1 MKNCLCN
8 VYYYAIYDAVA
19 EDFSAPIIAKSD
31 GDAIR
36 MFNRYIQETTEKDKY
51 FVKDDYHLVKLD
63 TYQDGK
69 GTWFFVPLNSEVDN
83 E

>member
-1 MKNCLCN
+1 MNN
-8 VYYYAIYDAVA
+8 VVNAVSYYAIYDAVA

-36 MFNRYIQETTEKDKY
+36 MFNRYILDTTEKDKY
-51 FVKDDYHLVKLD
+51 FVKDDYHLVKLV
-63 TYQDGK
+63 TYQCGK
-69 GTWFFVPLNSEVDN
+69 GDWLFVPVKGDDN